1 VRQPSRIKIRP
12 EFGIALLSGAVAGAV
27 GFAAFLLIHAI
38 WIVPIW
44 DIAPAVLW
52 AVLGGVTVGW
62 AYHVHRVRLP
72 ARPVLRVAV
81 VFACASL
88 VLAPGLLL
96 LPLPLSSQGGSNP
109 SIVVLAVAGIAGL
122 LLLATPLIA
131 AVLGGLL
138 GRSVRAAVATGLAAL
153 LFVSGIGHNI
163 PVFGFGWRGVKMW
176 TIMLTVT
183 AISSV
188 TLVVVETWTST
199 RFRPTAGS
207 SEGAT
212 TTRATR

>member
-1 VRQPSRIKIRP
+1 MKVGT
-12 EFGIALLSGAVAGAV
+12 ELGVALLSGAVAGAV
-27 GFAAFLLIHAI
+27 AFAAFLFIHAI

-44 DIAPAVLW
+44 SIAPAGLW
-52 AVLGGVTVGW
+52 AVLGGITVGW
-62 AYHVHRVRLP
+62 AYDVHRVRLP
-72 ARPVLRVAV
+72 ARPVGRVTV

-96 LPLPLSSQGGSNP
+96 LPLPPPNPIGSNP

-122 LLLATPLIA
+122 LLLSTPLIA
-131 AVLGGLL
+131 ATLGALL
-138 GRSVRAAVATGLAAL
+138 GRSVRAAVATGLAAFTYL
-153 LFVSGIGHNI
+153 SGVGHNI

-183 AISSV
+183 AIASV

-199 RFRPTAGS
+199 RLRPKAGS
-207 SEGAT
+207 SVVVTAG
-212 TTRATR
+212 RATR